1 MKKMRKVLCM
11 ILTVIMIVAVFPV
24 TAMAEEN
31 VAMNFVEFQQNEKMS
46 DTMSDEIEIIA
57 SGYCGVDGNEKS
69 IEWALYSTGICI

>member
-31 VAMNFVEFQQNEKMS
+31 VAMNFVEFQQNEKNVGH
-46 DTMSDEIEIIA
+46 DVRRD
-57 SGYCGVDGNEKS
+57 
-69 IEWALYSTGICI
+69 